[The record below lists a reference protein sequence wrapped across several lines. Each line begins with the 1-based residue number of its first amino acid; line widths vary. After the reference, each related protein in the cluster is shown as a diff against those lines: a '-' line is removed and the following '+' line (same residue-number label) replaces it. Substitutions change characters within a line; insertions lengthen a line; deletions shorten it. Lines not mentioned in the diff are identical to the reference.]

1 MRRFKLSAHLLVA
14 LRSLCDDFLELDDQM
29 LALLELCLV
38 LLFFGQEQALQLAL
52 LVPMLVYNQ
61 VVLGLEL
68 R

>member
-1 MRRFKLSAHLLVA
+1 
-14 LRSLCDDFLELDDQM
+14 M